1 MKWVLV
7 YIVLN
12 GLEPYAINAMGHNFT
27 FVDMYD
33 CFEAR
38 DTLSLQVGG
47 ASGTFPAGKQAV
59 CIPTSDSLL

>member
-1 MKWVLV
+1 
-7 YIVLN
+7 
-12 GLEPYAINAMGHNFT
+12 MGHNFT

-47 ASGTFPAGKQAV
+47 ANGTFPAGKQAV